1 MKLIKNATMKASKN
15 STLKFAFV
23 TLLAA
28 VILIAISFYSCEKEV
43 ITPNKDLQSNSL
55 YEPDF
60 ILPIPS
66 SVCGKIDQKSIF
78 LLNGVAIGDALI
90 YNDNRYFYILL
101 TTRNEYYMKDAYMH
115 ICKNFDEIPMDDYSN
130 PAILDYTYSIKD
142 QPISTVR
149 KFRVKLNEM
158 SGSSYISVTAEVKNM
173 SIASRP
179 IKFESAWIEGR
190 QIGLTIKGT
199 VFHYEKGL
207 CLEDHETSISE

>member
-1 MKLIKNATMKASKN
+1 
-15 STLKFAFV
+15 
-23 TLLAA
+23 
-28 VILIAISFYSCEKEV
+28 
-43 ITPNKDLQSNSL
+43 
-55 YEPDF
+55 
-60 ILPIPS
+60 
-66 SVCGKIDQKSIF
+66 
-78 LLNGVAIGDALI
+78 
-90 YNDNRYFYILL
+90 
-101 TTRNEYYMKDAYMH
+101 MKDAYMH